1 MLVLQSSQV
10 KMARVV
16 LERKEPKLTSLAKTT
31 RPKDLPALVRIPN
44 DHHAVDVRLRPPRR
58 SRSLLDPGHYVLLTH
73 VDSRTGHTR
82 VHDGVPADRQERRLG
97 G

>member
-1 MLVLQSSQV
+1 MLQSSQV

-16 LERKEPKLTSLAKTT
+16 FARKEPKLASLAKTT
-31 RPKDLPALVRIPN
+31 RPKDLPALVRIPK
-44 DHHAVDVRLRPPRR
+44 DHHAVDVRLRPPKR
-58 SRSLLDPGHYVLLTH
+58 SRSLLDSGAHYVLLMH
-73 VDSRTGHTR
+73 VDSRAGHTR